1 MDSHVANFDN
11 FLNPGLALVGVKIYG
26 YLDNQNLI
34 RCRLVN
40 SCWKNFLDQD
50 KLIWQRM
57 IKTIRNQLRFV
68 TSPTLDTLWTKLASE
83 KSTESVKNFAVVL
96 RDFYSYEEIYSSSEY
111 QNISYKKLKFCES
124 ERLFHDMTEYTKIQ
138 FIFGHLKRLKLCW
151 PFLKEKGDKFPEIG
165 PDKST
170 LLHVC
175 AREGNTII
183 FKYICEYLYNNHKNG
198 IINLS
203 NSKGVTPLHLAVKNE
218 NHKILH
224 YILDHPAFFT
234 QCKNPVDSIGQSCL
248 HLAAIVGNLEAY
260 KLISSYSHQIN
271 PCDPNGSGITPLHNV
286 MKHYESKDEGG
297 TGQHL
302 YLARWIIN
310 RIPGDKNPQDNIS
323 NQTPLHLAALN
334 ADLEIVQYLC
344 NHLTDFSPRDKAGYV
359 PLHEAARSGNLQVF
373 KFLFKNAKNKDPRS
387 KIGNSASY
395 VATEMGQTEILKY
408 LDSQAPG
415 IIAINDSNR
424 FLMTPLHCA
433 AKTGHFES
441 VQYLVEH
448 CKDKQISM
456 SLGNAH
462 GDTPLH
468 LATKSYRIS
477 VVMYLLE
484 HVEIVNPVNLE
495 GETPL
500 YCATLLQDDRK
511 LFDLMREKIHQR
523 KLAVECKLAAAR
535 LVRAT
540 PSTKSL
546 NQLHNQTFQNS
557 K

>member
-1 MDSHVANFDN
+1 MA
-11 FLNPGLALVGVKIYG
+11 
-26 YLDNQNLI
+26 
-34 RCRLVN
+34 
-40 SCWKNFLDQD
+40 
-50 KLIWQRM
+50 
-57 IKTIRNQLRFV
+57 
-68 TSPTLDTLWTKLASE
+68 
-83 KSTESVKNFAVVL
+83 
-96 RDFYSYEEIYSSSEY
+96 
-111 QNISYKKLKFCES
+111 
-124 ERLFHDMTEYTKIQ
+124 
-138 FIFGHLKRLKLCW
+138 
-151 PFLKEKGDKFPEIG
+151 
-165 PDKST
+165 
-170 LLHVC
+170 
-175 AREGNTII
+175 
-183 FKYICEYLYNNHKNG
+183 
-198 IINLS
+198 
-203 NSKGVTPLHLAVKNE
+203 
-218 NHKILH
+218 
-224 YILDHPAFFT
+224 
-234 QCKNPVDSIGQSCL
+234 
-248 HLAAIVGNLEAY
+248 
-260 KLISSYSHQIN
+260 
-271 PCDPNGSGITPLHNV
+271 
-286 MKHYESKDEGG
+286 EGG

-310 RIPGDKNPQDNIS
+310 RIPGNKNPQDNIS

-334 ADLEIVQYLC
+334 ADLEMVQYLC

-359 PLHEAARSGNLQVF
+359 PLHEAARSGNIQVF

-415 IIAINDSNR
+415 IIAINGSNR
-424 FLMTPLHCA
+424 FLMTPLHSA
-433 AKTGHFES
+433 AKSGQFES

-448 CKDKQISM
+448 CKYKKISM
-456 SLGNAH
+456 SLANAH

-523 KLAVECKLAAAR
+523 KLAVECKLAAAS

-540 PSTKSL
+540 PSIKSL
-546 NQLHNQTFQNS
+546 NQLDNQTFQNS